1 VSTQQTPIDITELLA
16 LTGRSRVLTEKV
28 KRCYALVTNPKTF
41 EAIAASLRGYDPAS
55 GGWFIPHAKHAKQ
68 VIQNIIQEC
77 VVEPLTMVAEGGGM
91 DGLITLAEYASMLD
105 VDVDVS
111 AVNIQDIIELKLNS
125 CLPQG
130 DEKKPPAYTDLVNAT
145 SNCLREI
152 VTKAL
157 VTLERAG
164 AVAAIASRRGES

>member
-1 VSTQQTPIDITELLA
+1 
-16 LTGRSRVLTEKV
+16 
-28 KRCYALVTNPKTF
+28 
-41 EAIAASLRGYDPAS
+41 
-55 GGWFIPHAKHAKQ
+55 
-68 VIQNIIQEC
+68 
-77 VVEPLTMVAEGGGM
+77 MVAEGGGM

-125 CLPQG
+125 CLHG
-130 DEKKPPAYTDLVNAT
+130 KKPPAYADLVNAT

-157 VTLERAG
+157 VTLEHVG
-164 AVAAIASRRGES
+164 AAIAFTSRRGE